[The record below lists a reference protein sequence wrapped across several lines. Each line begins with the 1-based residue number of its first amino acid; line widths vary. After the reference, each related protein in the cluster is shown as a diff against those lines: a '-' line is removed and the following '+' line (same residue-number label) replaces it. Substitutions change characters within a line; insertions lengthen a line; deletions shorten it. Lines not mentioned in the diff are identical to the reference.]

1 MSVTRSIEIYE
12 NERLWVGRGFSKKG
26 LLPTERGPY
35 SSYDGT
41 LNWKSIRD
49 ASLFLLGST
58 SDENDDSMRSSGSR
72 RRSLI
77 GCKKSIVSA
86 TSTKIPHRRGR
97 GWSFRERNDSRNCTD
112 FDDDDV
118 ALADDELGGFAVPS
132 DGPNADD
139 GPTDAEGWQ
148 YFHDFTSLSD
158 PRGERGVLDFVR
170 RRKLH
175 RLAYFRPDHYLPKEV
190 YAKCDFCDSNV
201 VDMLSHA
208 MIDALA
214 LGVIYAHGTKTNTIS
229 VAKVLPL
236 KYKLIDSLT
245 VGMNHKL
252 DDVLEERDPIAHIKE
267 IRERLF
273 SFADTCVGKPA
284 KLFNP
289 DFDKNVTATHGE
301 MRGMVSSY
309 FDERE
314 RKCYARLLIKDVDR
328 HSFKMHCTNELCTH
342 GITEIQFDITDPP
355 HCEFQFVSCRNKGC
369 TATFSFKHFS
379 KHDAEC
385 AYKLCSCP
393 NGCGTNAPRCL
404 VNDHVRDECSL
415 RPSECPL
422 KLLGCNAVVQ
432 ARDIACHLSE
442 HADKHFML
450 VSHRMME
457 YEFVM
462 KDLRSRI
469 LLLEE
474 KNAQLERDLKG
485 NVNKDDVKGMSTDL
499 SKLTKR
505 LVALEGLC
513 KSEFKKISNRK

>member
-1 MSVTRSIEIYE
+1 MLS
-12 NERLWVGRGFSKKG
+12 
-26 LLPTERGPY
+26 
-35 SSYDGT
+35 
-41 LNWKSIRD
+41 WKSIND

-58 SDENDDSMRSSGSR
+58 TNNENDDNSMGSSVGIR
-72 RRSLI
+72 RRSLL
-77 GCKKSIVSA
+77 GCKKSIIGSG
-86 TSTKIPHRRGR
+86 TSITAPHRRGR
-97 GWSFRERNDSRNCTD
+97 GWSFRELNDSRNCTD
-112 FDDDDV
+112 FDDDEV
-118 ALADDELGGFAVPS
+118 ALADDELGGFVPCI
-132 DGPNADD
+132 GPNADD

-148 YFHDFTSLSD
+148 YFTDFTSLSD
-158 PRGERGVLDFVR
+158 PRGERGILDFVR

-175 RLAYFRPDHYLPKEV
+175 RLAYFRPDHFLPKEV

-201 VDMLSHA
+201 VDMLSDA
-208 MIDALA
+208 MLDALT
-214 LGVIYAHGTKTNTIS
+214 LGVIYTHGTKTNTIS

-245 VGMNHKL
+245 IGKNHKL
-252 DDVLEERDPIAHIKE
+252 DDVLEERDPIPHIKE
-267 IRERLF
+267 MRNRLF
-273 SFADTCVGKPA
+273 SFADTCVGKPT

-289 DFDKNVTATHGE
+289 DFDKNVSATHAE
-301 MRGMVSSY
+301 MKGMVSPY

-328 HSFKMHCTNELCTH
+328 YSFKMHCKNELCSH
-342 GITEIQFDITDPP
+342 GITEMTFDSTNPP
-355 HCEFQFVSCRNKGC
+355 HCEFHNIFCRNEGC
-369 TATFSFKHFS
+369 IVTFSFKHLA
-379 KHDAEC
+379 KHDTEC

-393 NGCGTNAPRCL
+393 NGCGTNAPRCQM
-404 VNDHVRDECSL
+404 NDHLRDECSL

-422 KLLGCNAVVQ
+422 KMLGCNAVVQ

-457 YEFVM
+457 YESVM

-469 LLLEE
+469 FLLEE

-485 NVNKDDVKGMSTDL
+485 NVSKDDVKGMLTDV